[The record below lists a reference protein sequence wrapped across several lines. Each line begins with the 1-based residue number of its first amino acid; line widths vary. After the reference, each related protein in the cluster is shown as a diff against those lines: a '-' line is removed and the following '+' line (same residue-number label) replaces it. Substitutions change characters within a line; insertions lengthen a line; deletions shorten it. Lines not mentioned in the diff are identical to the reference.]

1 MSALNAL
8 ISLLI
13 ASCSYFGKTHC
24 PGYVVPLAR
33 FGGYFV
39 NQGTVIVGSVFG
51 VYGECICDLGAQEIC
66 QSSYLEIRVIASLM
80 E

>member
-24 PGYVVPLAR
+24 PGYAVPLAR
-33 FGGYFV
+33 FWGYFI
-39 NQGTVIVGSVFG
+39 NQGSVIVGSVFG
-51 VYGECICDLGAQEIC
+51 VYGECIVYCIIISCIVYCSIVSE
-66 QSSYLEIRVIASLM
+66 V
-80 E
+80 